1 MVDLNHRMVSTWVGN
16 QTRFIGSENV
26 NLVTMSLDL
35 KFPPMAAME
44 TTGRSFFFFFFFF
57 FTLRFRWA
65 AIRSDDAAERCALE
79 RTTSFFVCLL
89 LSFFSSVRR
98 WIGYVSVVVDRR
110 HLSNFPTVPDCWQR
124 HSSRSSRRFHPNVL
138 FFHLFD
144 SSAGRSAAA
153 AAAVW
158 FLLPFFL
165 VIKVHFVGNFWWRG
179 IHFSTVVNAAS
190 ERKVQRVF
198 SFSFFFFIFFFEE
211 GG

>member
-1 MVDLNHRMVSTWVGN
+1 MTRPNGAHSNERRLFLFVYYYHFFLLFVVG
-16 QTRFIGSENV
+16 
-26 NLVTMSLDL
+26 LVTCPWSSTDVIYQISQQFRIVDNAILRALLDV
-35 KFPPMAAME
+35 FIRM
-44 TTGRSFFFFFFFF
+44 FF
-57 FTLRFRWA
+57 
-65 AIRSDDAAERCALE
+65 
-79 RTTSFFVCLL
+79 
-89 LSFFSSVRR
+89 
-98 WIGYVSVVVDRR
+98 
-110 HLSNFPTVPDCWQR
+110 
-124 HSSRSSRRFHPNVL
+124 

-198 SFSFFFFIFFFEE
+198 SFSFFFFIFFLRRAANFIFHAGALVAWLFYFFFFSWFFYLIFSFWWTETRPSPLLSS
-211 GG
+211 G